1 MSQERPLAAS
11 DLARI
16 LRVYLRLLEE
26 LPPDTEAGHLDAQ
39 GHVHFAPDIGRKL
52 RATREATQLLERLRK
67 SGEE

>member
-1 MSQERPLAAS
+1 MTGDRRLAAS

-16 LRVYLRLLEE
+16 LRVYLRILEE

-52 RATREATQLLERLRK
+52 RATREAAQVLERLRK
-67 SGEE
+67 SGE